1 MILETATGEILTVK
15 SNYKPYWTL
24 PGGIVDPGETPRQ
37 CAIRET
43 LEEVGIVI
51 DPSDVVFVA
60 VVDRKSAVAET
71 YQFIFKTRLRLSDK
85 TTINLQESEIAEY
98 AFLTKKQVIE
108 RDRPLAK
115 AVEHWAND
123 ILGYVEQTFEGGA

>member
-1 MILETATGEILTVK
+1 MILETDDGKILTVK

-24 PGGIVDPGETPRQ
+24 PGGIVDPGETPRE

-43 LEEVGIVI
+43 LEEVGIVVS
-51 DPSDVVFVA
+51 PTNVSFVA
-60 VVDRKSAVAET
+60 VVDRKSAVAQT
-71 YQFIFKTRLRLSDK
+71 YQFIFRAHLSVSDQAA
-85 TTINLQESEIAEY
+85 INLQESEIAEY
-98 AFLTKKQVIE
+98 AFLTKEQVRG

>member
-1 MILETATGEILTVK
+1 MILETDDGKILTVK

-24 PGGIVDPGETPRQ
+24 PGGIVDPGETPRE

-43 LEEVGIVI
+43 LEEVGIVVSPTNVSFI
-51 DPSDVVFVA
+51 A

-71 YQFIFKTRLRLSDK
+71 YQFIFRARLSSSDQAA
-85 TTINLQESEIAEY
+85 INLQESEIAEY
-98 AFLTKKQVIE
+98 AFLTKKQVKE